1 MLALAGIVYRTWRDV
16 GQTSGL
22 AFAGG
27 PLIRGAQGRHKACP
41 YRSGE
46 REGGQRMRGAW
57 AGTGPAPTGAV
68 RGKAS
73 SVCGVPGQAQGL
85 PLQDL

>member
-27 PLIRGAQGRHKACP
+27 PLIRGAQG
-41 YRSGE
+41 
-46 REGGQRMRGAW
+46 
-57 AGTGPAPTGAV
+57 
-68 RGKAS
+68 
-73 SVCGVPGQAQGL
+73 L
-85 PLQDL
+85 PLQER

>member
-41 YRSGE
+41 YRTFEG
-46 REGGQRMRGAW
+46 EGGGGRW
-57 AGTGPAPTGAV
+57 AGA
-68 RGKAS
+68 RDS
-73 SVCGVPGQAQGL
+73 MWGVDTVG
-85 PLQDL
+85 